1 MSIKQEI
8 YGALINHGFV
18 QFRVQQ
24 SSAARGSWW
33 CVLRRR
39 RRVFRYGFELANLLH
54 RIGETVINP
63 EFTETDVSFINH
75 AIPRFL
81 ADKNNHWDER
91 VLDLLVQLYDAVP
104 DEMSNRLT
112 WHPSDSMR
120 RTLQESKL
128 KAEDLSRKFIEIVKG
143 EAD

>member
-1 MSIKQEI
+1 MSKKQEI

-18 QFRVQQ
+18 QLRVQQ
-24 SSAARGSWW
+24 STAASGGWW
-33 CVLRRR
+33 WLLRHR

-63 EFTETDVSFINH
+63 EFTETDISFINH

-81 ADKNNHWDER
+81 ANKNNHWDAR

-104 DEMSNRLT
+104 DEISNRLT
-112 WHPSDSMR
+112 WHPSDAMR
-120 RTLQESKL
+120 KTLQESKL
-128 KAEDLSRKFIEIVKG
+128 RAEDLSRKFIEIVKG
-143 EAD
+143 KVD